1 MSRVPYLPTQ
11 VPAYSSLW
19 RRGFGLFG
27 MTLLGWRVEGNLPNV
42 PKCVLAIAPHTSN
55 WDFIVGIFAYF
66 ALRIRASWLV
76 KHTALKG
83 PWGPLG
89 RYLGGIGI
97 DRSRTGDVAV
107 QLAKE
112 FTERDQLVL
121 AITPE
126 GTRKRVVEWKRGF
139 HNIALAASV
148 PIVPVAIDYSKKA
161 IRFFEPFM
169 PQSDFTAD
177 LARLQAHFS
186 PEMAYDP
193 KQYADARGTRAGD
206 QEPGANS
213 GADSSSR

>member
-1 MSRVPYLPTQ
+1 
-11 VPAYSSLW
+11 
-19 RRGFGLFG
+19 
-27 MTLLGWRVEGNLPNV
+27 
-42 PKCVLAIAPHTSN
+42 
-55 WDFIVGIFAYF
+55 
-66 ALRIRASWLV
+66 V

-97 DRSRTGDVAV
+97 DRSRAGDVAA

-112 FTERDQLVL
+112 FAERDQLVL

-161 IRFFEPFM
+161 IHFFEPFM
-169 PQSDFTAD
+169 PQPDFTAD

-186 PEMAYDP
+186 PAMAYDP
-193 KQYADARGTRAGD
+193 KQYADARGTRVGD
-206 QEPGANS
+206 QDPGANS